1 MGHRDGDTPGKRLTE
16 GLLLHKFYL
25 HAIFMV
31 RGKDRFVDDLDKK
44 LNDVFTGYVVR
55 KDLVKLVKGNAA
67 VPSYVLEY
75 LLGQNCAT
83 DNEGQIEAGVER
95 VRSILVKH
103 YVQRAEAGAIRSDI
117 KQIGQKR
124 IIDKVSILL
133 NEKRDAYEASF
144 ENLGVS
150 KVLVSSDTVKKNRRL
165 LVSGVWCI
173 ADLAYEATEAR
184 DESPYVLKMLKP
196 IQMSRFDFEGFV
208 ERRSHFTEDEWIDV
222 LIRSIG
228 LDPGQL
234 GHRAKLFQLT
244 RLITYCERNYNL
256 VELGPKGTGKSHVFS
271 EFSPHGILIS
281 GGEVTPAK
289 LFVNN
294 STGKIGL
301 VGYWDCVAFDEFAG
315 KNKKPKADIV
325 DIMKNYMANKSFSRG
340 IEQVTAEASMVFVGN
355 TSHDVSYMINKTDLL
370 EDLPA
375 VYHDPAFIDRL
386 HAYIPGWEMDII
398 RGDMFCSD
406 FGFIVDY
413 LAEALRAM
421 RPMDYSGEIDRF
433 FELSSSISTRD
444 RDGVVKTCAGLMK
457 ILFPGRNETAEEAAE
472 IVEFAL
478 ELRKRVKD
486 TLIRIDETFERVDFA
501 YRLKDGGAWKRVATL
516 EELDYPTTYHSL
528 DKVPWEDGDYATNA
542 ASAPCA
548 MTAEPAGEQADF
560 NAAAAAEGARDAMR
574 EPQREEASTQTAAG
588 PRAGHIAF
596 RENQRG
602 ISYEKLFGEHLDGAH
617 NIVVIDPYVRTF
629 HQCRN
634 LMELLEVVIH
644 HFKYDTPTINVQLIT
659 APDEYVDSKQ
669 VDYLQRIQESMAP
682 MGLDFTWKIDDSG
695 SLHARH
701 LKIDDSWDILLDRG
715 LDIWQRFDSNDAF
728 SIEGHMPEM
737 RRVKAF
743 EITYMKVG

>member
-1 MGHRDGDTPGKRLTE
+1 MN
-16 GLLLHKFYL
+16 
-25 HAIFMV
+25 
-31 RGKDRFVDDLDKK
+31 DLDKK
-44 LNDVFTGYVVR
+44 LNEHFAGYVVR

-67 VPSYVLEY
+67 VPSYVLEF

-83 DNEGQIEAGVER
+83 DDEEQINAGVER
-95 VRSILVKH
+95 VRSILAQH

-117 KQIGQKR
+117 KQSEYKR
-124 IIDKVSILL
+124 IIDKVSVSL
-133 NEKRDAYEASF
+133 NEKRDAYEATF

-173 ADLAYEATEAR
+173 ADLAYQANEAR
-184 DESPYVLKMLKP
+184 DESPYILMNLKP
-196 IQMSRFDFEGFV
+196 IQMSRFDFDGYV
-208 ERRSHFTEDEWIDV
+208 EHRSHFTEDEWIDV

-228 LDPGQL
+228 LDPSQL
-234 GHRAKLFQLT
+234 GRRAKLFQLT
-244 RLITYCERNYNL
+244 RLVTYCERNYNL
-256 VELGPKGTGKSHVFS
+256 IELGPKGTGKSHVFS

-355 TSHDVSYMINKTDLL
+355 TSHDVSYMINQTDLL
-370 EDLPA
+370 EDLPS

-398 RGDMFCSD
+398 RGDMFSAD

-421 RPMDYSGEIDRF
+421 RPMDYAGEVDRF

-457 ILFPGRNETAEEAAE
+457 IIFPGRDETAEEAAE
-472 IVEFAL
+472 ILEFAL
-478 ELRKRVKD
+478 EMRKRVKD

-501 YRLKDGGAWKRVATL
+501 YRPKDGGEWKRVTTL
-516 EELDYPTTYHSL
+516 EELDYPRTYHAL
-528 DKVPWEDGDYATNA
+528 DKVPWEGDEAAEETIVVDVSINVPNA
-542 ASAPCA
+542 VSSADEVASA
-548 MTAEPAGEQADF
+548 TVVKGNEEV
-560 NAAAAAEGARDAMR
+560 
-574 EPQREEASTQTAAG
+574 QRSSETDSEASSVSPNTETDKK
-588 PRAGHIAF
+588 PEPKSGHLAL

-602 ISYEKLFGEHLDGAH
+602 VSYEKLFGAYLEGAH
-617 NIVVIDPYVRTF
+617 DVEIIDPYVRTF

-634 LMELLEVVIH
+634 VMELLEVVMR
-644 HFKYDTPTINVQLIT
+644 HFKFDAPVINVHLVT
-659 APDEYVDSKQ
+659 APDEYPDSKQ
-669 VDYLQRIQESMAP
+669 EEYLQRIQDSVAP
-682 MGLDFTWKIDDSG
+682 LGLIFTWKIDRSG
-695 SLHARH
+695 TMHARH
-701 LKIDDSWDILLDRG
+701 LKIDDRWDILLDRG

-728 SIEGHMPEM
+728 SIEGRMPEM

-743 EITYMKVG
+743 EVTYMKVG

>member
-1 MGHRDGDTPGKRLTE
+1 MDEL
-16 GLLLHKFYL
+16 
-25 HAIFMV
+25 
-31 RGKDRFVDDLDKK
+31 DRK

-83 DNEGQIEAGVER
+83 DDEEQIEAGVER
-95 VRSILVKH
+95 VRSILAKH

-117 KQIGQKR
+117 KQSEYKR
-124 IIDKVSILL
+124 IIDKVSVTL

-150 KVLVSSDTVKKNRRL
+150 KVLVSTDTVRKNRRL

-173 ADLAYEATEAR
+173 ADLAYEANEAR
-184 DESPYVLKMLKP
+184 DESPYILMNLKP
-196 IQMSRFDFEGFV
+196 IQMSRFDFDGYV
-208 ERRSHFTEDEWIDV
+208 ERRSHFSEDEWIDV

-228 LDPGQL
+228 LDPAQL
-234 GHRAKLFQLT
+234 GRRAKLFQLT
-244 RLITYCERNYNL
+244 RLVTYCERNYNL

-355 TSHDVSYMINKTDLL
+355 TSHDVSYMINQTDLL

-398 RGDMFCSD
+398 RGDMFSSD

-421 RPMDYSGEIDRF
+421 RPMDYSGEVDRF

-457 ILFPGRNETAEEAAE
+457 ILFPGRDETAEEAAE

-478 ELRKRVKD
+478 EMRKRVKD

-501 YRLKDGGAWKRVATL
+501 YRPKEGGEWRQVATL
-516 EELDYPTTYHSL
+516 EELDYPRTYHSL
-528 DKVPWEDGDYATNA
+528 DKVPWEGDGAADRTVDDAADDFGFEAVESSDAGAA
-542 ASAPCA
+542 ASATGSGVGSGRDA
-548 MTAEPAGEQADF
+548 S
-560 NAAAAAEGARDAMR
+560 AAAAE
-574 EPQREEASTQTAAG
+574 EPGHVEADG
-588 PRAGHIAF
+588 PQPGHIAL

-602 ISYEKLFGEHLDGAH
+602 VSYEKLFGAYLEGAH
-617 NIVVIDPYVRTF
+617 DVEIIDPYVRTF

-634 LMELLEVVIH
+634 VMELLEVVVR
-644 HFKYDTPTINVQLIT
+644 HFKYDAPAVNVHLVT
-659 APDEYVDSKQ
+659 APDEYADSKQ
-669 VDYLQRIQESMAP
+669 VEYLQRIQDSVAR
-682 MGLDFTWKIDDSG
+682 MGVNFTWDIDTSG

-701 LKIDDSWDILLDRG
+701 LKVDDRWDILLDRG

-728 SIEGHMPEM
+728 SIEGRMPET

-743 EITYMKVG
+743 ELTYMRVG

>member
-1 MGHRDGDTPGKRLTE
+1 MD
-16 GLLLHKFYL
+16 
-25 HAIFMV
+25 A
-31 RGKDRFVDDLDKK
+31 LDKK

-83 DNEGQIEAGVER
+83 DDEGQIEAGMER
-95 VRSILVKH
+95 VRSILAKH

-117 KQIGQKR
+117 KQSEYKR
-124 IIDKVSILL
+124 IIDKVYVSL
-133 NEKRDAYEASF
+133 NEKRDAYEATF

-173 ADLAYEATEAR
+173 ADLAYEPNEAR
-184 DESPYVLKMLKP
+184 DESPYILMNLKP
-196 IQMSRFDFEGFV
+196 IQMSRFDFEGYV
-208 ERRSHFTEDEWIDV
+208 KRRSHFTEDEWIDV

-228 LDPGQL
+228 LNPSQL
-234 GHRAKLFQLT
+234 GRRAKLFQLT
-244 RLITYCERNYNL
+244 RLVTYCERNYNL

-355 TSHDVSYMINKTDLL
+355 TSHDVSYMINQTDLL

-398 RGDMFCSD
+398 RGDMFSYD

-421 RPMDYSGEIDRF
+421 RPMDYSGEVDRF

-501 YRLKDGGAWKRVATL
+501 YRPKEGGVWKQVATL
-516 EELDYPTTYHSL
+516 EEFDYLATYHSL
-528 DKVPWEDGDYATNA
+528 DKVPWEGSEIATEDAALDAFDEKLVTPSITNEPMTDYESHGNEKSQAIAAPNSKVPSTSSKPLTNKN
-542 ASAPCA
+542 PNPKP
-548 MTAEPAGEQADF
+548 MHLTL
-560 NAAAAAEGARDAMR
+560 
-574 EPQREEASTQTAAG
+574 
-588 PRAGHIAF
+588 

-602 ISYEKLFGEHLDGAH
+602 VSYEKLFGAYLEGAH
-617 NIVVIDPYVRTF
+617 EIEIIDPYVRTF

-634 LMELLEVVIH
+634 VMELLEVVVR
-644 HFKYDTPTINVQLIT
+644 HFKYDAPSIKVYLIT
-659 APDEYVDSKQ
+659 APDEYPDSKQ
-669 VDYLQRIQESMAP
+669 EDYLERIKDSMMP
-682 MGLDFTWKIDDSG
+682 LGLDFTWKIDESG
-695 SLHARH
+695 ALHARH
-701 LKIDDSWDILLDRG
+701 LKIDNEWDIVLDRG

-728 SIEGHMPEM
+728 SIEGRMPEL

-743 EITYMKVG
+743 EVTYMKVR

>member
-1 MGHRDGDTPGKRLTE
+1 MDEL
-16 GLLLHKFYL
+16 
-25 HAIFMV
+25 
-31 RGKDRFVDDLDKK
+31 DRK

-83 DNEGQIEAGVER
+83 DDEEQIKAGVER
-95 VRSILVKH
+95 VRSILAKH

-117 KQIGQKR
+117 KQSEYKR
-124 IIDKVSILL
+124 IIDKVSVTL

-150 KVLVSSDTVKKNRRL
+150 KVLVSTDTVRKNRRL

-173 ADLAYEATEAR
+173 ADLAYEANEAR
-184 DESPYVLKMLKP
+184 DESPYILMNLKP
-196 IQMSRFDFEGFV
+196 IQMSRFDFDGYV
-208 ERRSHFTEDEWIDV
+208 ERRSHFSEDEWIDV

-228 LDPGQL
+228 LDPAQL
-234 GHRAKLFQLT
+234 GRRAKLFQLT
-244 RLITYCERNYNL
+244 RLVTYCERNYNL

-355 TSHDVSYMINKTDLL
+355 TSHDVSYMINQTDLL

-398 RGDMFCSD
+398 RGDMFSSD

-421 RPMDYSGEIDRF
+421 RPMDYSGEVDRF

-444 RDGVVKTCAGLMK
+444 RDGVVKTCAGFMK
-457 ILFPGRNETAEEAAE
+457 ILFPGRDETAEEAAE

-478 ELRKRVKD
+478 EMRKRVKD

-501 YRLKDGGAWKRVATL
+501 YRPKEGGEWRQVATL
-516 EELDYPTTYHSL
+516 EELDYPRTYHSL
-528 DKVPWEDGDYATNA
+528 DKVPWEGDGAADRTVDDAADDFGFEAVESSDAGAA
-542 ASAPCA
+542 ASATGDGVGSGRDA
-548 MTAEPAGEQADF
+548 S
-560 NAAAAAEGARDAMR
+560 AAAAE
-574 EPQREEASTQTAAG
+574 EPGRVEADG
-588 PRAGHIAF
+588 PQPGHIAL

-602 ISYEKLFGEHLDGAH
+602 VSYEKLFGAYLEGAH
-617 NIVVIDPYVRTF
+617 DVEIIDPYVRTF

-634 LMELLEVVIH
+634 VMELLEVVMR
-644 HFKYDTPTINVQLIT
+644 HFKYDAPAVNVHLVT
-659 APDEYVDSKQ
+659 APDEYADSKQ
-669 VDYLQRIQESMAP
+669 VEYLQRIQESVAR
-682 MGLDFTWKIDDSG
+682 MGVNFTWDIDTSG

-701 LKIDDSWDILLDRG
+701 LKVDDRWDILLDRG

-728 SIEGHMPEM
+728 SIEGRMPET

-743 EITYMKVG
+743 ELTYMRVG

>member
-1 MGHRDGDTPGKRLTE
+1 MN
-16 GLLLHKFYL
+16 
-25 HAIFMV
+25 
-31 RGKDRFVDDLDKK
+31 DLDRK

-55 KDLVKLVKGNAA
+55 KDLVKLVKGNAT

-83 DNEGQIEAGVER
+83 DDEDQIEAGVER
-95 VRSILVKH
+95 VRSILAKH

-124 IIDKVSILL
+124 IIDKVSVTL

-173 ADLAYEATEAR
+173 ADLSYEANEAR
-184 DESPYVLKMLKP
+184 DESPYVLNALKP

-208 ERRSHFTEDEWIDV
+208 ARRSQFSEDEWIDV

-228 LDPGQL
+228 LDPRQL
-234 GHRAKLFQLT
+234 GRRAKLFQLT
-244 RLITYCERNYNL
+244 RLVTYCERNYNL

-355 TSHDVSYMINKTDLL
+355 ASHDVSYMINKTDLL

-421 RPMDYSGEIDRF
+421 RPMDYSGEVDRF

-501 YRLKDGGAWKRVATL
+501 YRPKSGGAWKQVATL
-516 EELDYPTTYHSL
+516 EELDYPATYHSL
-528 DKVPWEDGDYATNA
+528 DKVPWEGDEGKSPMNDGFEAA
-542 ASAPCA
+542 VQAEERVAGASADKPA
-548 MTAEPAGEQADF
+548 VSVEAEATPLAQSQLKPAVRNPG
-560 NAAAAAEGARDAMR
+560 
-574 EPQREEASTQTAAG
+574 
-588 PRAGHIAF
+588 AGHIAL

-602 ISYEKLFGEHLDGAH
+602 VSYEKLFGAYLEGAH
-617 NIVVIDPYVRTF
+617 NVEIIDPYVRTF

-634 LMELLEVVIH
+634 VMELLEVVVRH
-644 HFKYDTPTINVQLIT
+644 CKFDVTSVKVHLVT
-659 APDEYVDSKQ
+659 APDEYPDSKQ
-669 VDYLQRIQESMAP
+669 GEYLEQIRESMSP
-682 MGLDFTWKIDDSG
+682 LGLDFTWEIDHSG
-695 SLHARH
+695 ALHARH
-701 LKIDDSWDILLDRG
+701 LKIDSKWDILLDRG
-715 LDIWQRFDSNDAF
+715 LDIWQRFDSGNAF
-728 SIEGHMPEM
+728 SIESRLPEM

-743 EITYMKVG
+743 ELTYMKVGKQ

>member
-1 MGHRDGDTPGKRLTE
+1 MDEL
-16 GLLLHKFYL
+16 
-25 HAIFMV
+25 
-31 RGKDRFVDDLDKK
+31 DRK

-83 DNEGQIEAGVER
+83 DDEGQIEAGVER
-95 VRSILVKH
+95 VRSILAKH

-117 KQIGQKR
+117 KQSEYKR
-124 IIDKVSILL
+124 IIDKVSVTL

-150 KVLVSSDTVKKNRRL
+150 KVLVSTDTVRKNRRL

-173 ADLAYEATEAR
+173 ADLAYEANEAR
-184 DESPYVLKMLKP
+184 DESPYILMNLKP
-196 IQMSRFDFEGFV
+196 IQMSRFDFDGYV
-208 ERRSHFTEDEWIDV
+208 ERRSRFSEDEWIDV

-228 LDPGQL
+228 LDPAQL
-234 GHRAKLFQLT
+234 GRRAKLFQLT
-244 RLITYCERNYNL
+244 RLVTYCERNYNL

-355 TSHDVSYMINKTDLL
+355 TSHDVSYMINQTDLL

-398 RGDMFCSD
+398 RGDMFSSD

-421 RPMDYSGEIDRF
+421 RPMDYSGEVDRF

-457 ILFPGRNETAEEAAE
+457 ILFPGRDETAEEAAE

-478 ELRKRVKD
+478 EMRKRVKD

-501 YRLKDGGAWKRVATL
+501 YRPKEGGEWKQVATL
-516 EELDYPTTYHSL
+516 EELDYPRTYHSL
-528 DKVPWEDGDYATNA
+528 DKVPWEGDGAADRAVDDAADDFGFEAVESGDAGAA
-542 ASAPCA
+542 ASATGGGVGSGRDA
-548 MTAEPAGEQADF
+548 S
-560 NAAAAAEGARDAMR
+560 AAAAE
-574 EPQREEASTQTAAG
+574 EPGRVEADG
-588 PRAGHIAF
+588 PQPGHIAL

-602 ISYEKLFGEHLDGAH
+602 VSYEKLFGAYLEGAH
-617 NIVVIDPYVRTF
+617 DVEIIDPYVRTF

-634 LMELLEVVIH
+634 VMELLEVVVR
-644 HFKYDTPTINVQLIT
+644 HFKYDAPAVNVHLVT
-659 APDEYVDSKQ
+659 APDEYADSKQ
-669 VDYLQRIQESMAP
+669 VEYLQRIQESVAR
-682 MGLDFTWKIDDSG
+682 MGVNFTWDIDTSG

-701 LKIDDSWDILLDRG
+701 LKVDDRWDILLDRG

-728 SIEGHMPEM
+728 SIEGRMPET

-743 EITYMKVG
+743 ELTYMRVG

>member
-1 MGHRDGDTPGKRLTE
+1 MD
-16 GLLLHKFYL
+16 
-25 HAIFMV
+25 A
-31 RGKDRFVDDLDKK
+31 LDKK

-67 VPSYVLEY
+67 VPSYVLEF

-83 DNEGQIEAGVER
+83 DDEEQIEAGVER
-95 VRSILVKH
+95 VRSILAKH

-117 KQIGQKR
+117 KQSEYKR
-124 IIDKVSILL
+124 IIDKVSVSL
-133 NEKRDAYEASF
+133 NEKRDAYEATF
-144 ENLGVS
+144 ENLGIS

-173 ADLAYEATEAR
+173 ADLAYEVNEAH
-184 DESPYVLKMLKP
+184 DESPYILMNLKP
-196 IQMSRFDFEGFV
+196 IQMSRFDFGGYV
-208 ERRSHFTEDEWIDV
+208 DRRSRFTEDEWIDV

-228 LDPGQL
+228 LDPNQL
-234 GHRAKLFQLT
+234 GRRAKLFQLT

-256 VELGPKGTGKSHVFS
+256 IELGPKGTGKSHVFS

-355 TSHDVSYMINKTDLL
+355 TSHDVSYMINQTDLL

-398 RGDMFCSD
+398 RGDMFSHD

-433 FELSSSISTRD
+433 FELSSTISTRD

-472 IVEFAL
+472 ILEFAL
-478 ELRKRVKD
+478 EMRKRVKD
-486 TLIRIDETFERVDFA
+486 TLIRIDETFERVDFS
-501 YRLKDGGAWKRVATL
+501 YRPKEGGVWKSVTTL
-516 EELDYPTTYHSL
+516 EELDYPATYHSL
-528 DKVPWEDGDYATNA
+528 DKVPWEGCDDCGS
-542 ASAPCA
+542 SAFKHDSETESNEAVVCSAEDAEECA
-548 MTAEPAGEQADF
+548 NQLEEPHES
-560 NAAAAAEGARDAMR
+560 E
-574 EPQREEASTQTAAG
+574 SIG
-588 PRAGHIAF
+588 PKSGHLAL

-602 ISYEKLFGEHLDGAH
+602 VSYEKLFGVYLDSAH
-617 NIVVIDPYVRTF
+617 DVEIIDPYIRTF

-634 LMELLEVVIH
+634 LMELFEVIIR
-644 HFKYDTPTINVQLIT
+644 HFKYDAPSIKVHLIT
-659 APDEYVDSKQ
+659 APDEYSDSKQ
-669 VDYLQRIQESMAP
+669 EYYLERIKESMAP

-701 LKIDDSWDILLDRG
+701 LKIDDRWDILLDRG

-728 SIEGHMPEM
+728 SIESRMPEM

-743 EITYMKVG
+743 EVTYMKVG

>member
-1 MGHRDGDTPGKRLTE
+1 MD
-16 GLLLHKFYL
+16 
-25 HAIFMV
+25 V
-31 RGKDRFVDDLDKK
+31 LDKK

-55 KDLVKLVKGNAA
+55 KDLVKLVRGNAA
-67 VPSYVLEY
+67 VPSYVLEF

-83 DNEGQIEAGVER
+83 DDEAQIEVGVER
-95 VRSILVKH
+95 VRSILAKH

-117 KQIGQKR
+117 KQSGYKR
-124 IIDKVSILL
+124 VIDKVSVAL
-133 NEKRDAYEASF
+133 NEKRDAYEATF

-150 KVLVSSDTVKKNRRL
+150 RVLVSSDTVKKNRRL

-173 ADLAYEATEAR
+173 ADLSYEANESR
-184 DESPYVLKMLKP
+184 DESPYILKSLKP
-196 IQMSRFDFEGFV
+196 IQMSRFDFDGYV
-208 ERRSHFTEDEWIDV
+208 ERRSRFTEDEWIDV

-228 LDPGQL
+228 LDPAQL
-234 GHRAKLFQLT
+234 GRRAKLFQLT
-244 RLITYCERNYNL
+244 RLVTYCERNYNL
-256 VELGPKGTGKSHVFS
+256 IELGPKGTGKSHVFS

-315 KNKKPKADIV
+315 KSKRPKADIV

-355 TSHDVSYMINKTDLL
+355 TSHDVSYMINQTDLL
-370 EDLPA
+370 DDLPE

-398 RGDMFCSD
+398 RGDMFSSG

-413 LAEALRAM
+413 FAEALRAM
-421 RPMDYSGEIDRF
+421 RPMDYSGEVDRF

-457 ILFPGRNETAEEAAE
+457 ILFPGRDETLDEAAE
-472 IVEFAL
+472 ILEFAL

-486 TLIRIDETFERVDFA
+486 TLIRIDETFERVTFS
-501 YRLKDGGAWKRVATL
+501 YRPKAGGNWKEVVTL
-516 EELDYPTTYHSL
+516 EELDYPTTYHSR
-528 DKVPWEDGDYATNA
+528 DKVTLEDEGAVSAVDSVAPAIDNA
-542 ASAPCA
+542 CVVS
-548 MTAEPAGEQADF
+548 AEPGSNGAPVSGE
-560 NAAAAAEGARDAMR
+560 ARAKDVR
-574 EPQREEASTQTAAG
+574 ERPEE
-588 PRAGHIAF
+588 GHIVL

-602 ISYEKLFGEHLDGAH
+602 ISYERLFGPYLDGAH
-617 NIVVIDPYVRTF
+617 SVEIIDPYVRAF

-634 LMELLEVVIH
+634 VMELLEVVIH
-644 HFKYDTPTINVQLIT
+644 HFRYDAPSIKVNLVTS
-659 APDEYVDSKQ
+659 PDEYADSKQ
-669 VDYLQRIQESMAP
+669 EEYLQRIQDSMAP
-682 MGLDFTWKIDDSG
+682 LGLDFTWSIDRSG
-695 SLHARH
+695 ALHARH
-701 LKIDDSWDILLDRG
+701 LKVDDTWDILLDRG

-728 SIEGHMPEM
+728 SVEARMPEM
-737 RRVKAF
+737 RRVKAT
-743 EITYMKVG
+743 EITYLRVGD

>member
-1 MGHRDGDTPGKRLTE
+1 MD
-16 GLLLHKFYL
+16 
-25 HAIFMV
+25 A
-31 RGKDRFVDDLDKK
+31 LDKK

-83 DNEGQIEAGVER
+83 DDEGQIEAGVER
-95 VRSILVKH
+95 VRSILAKH

-124 IIDKVSILL
+124 IIDKVSVTL

-173 ADLAYEATEAR
+173 ADLSYEANEAR
-184 DESPYVLKMLKP
+184 DESPYVLNSLKP

-208 ERRSHFTEDEWIDV
+208 ARRSQFSEDEWIDV

-228 LDPGQL
+228 LDPNQL
-234 GHRAKLFQLT
+234 GRRAKLFQLT
-244 RLITYCERNYNL
+244 RLVTYCERNYNL

-421 RPMDYSGEIDRF
+421 RPMDYSGEVDRF

-501 YRLKDGGAWKRVATL
+501 YRPKEGGAWKQVTTL
-516 EELDYPTTYHSL
+516 EELDYPATYHSL
-528 DKVPWEDGDYATNA
+528 DKVPWEGDGGKAPMNDEFEA
-542 ASAPCA
+542 AVR
-548 MTAEPAGEQADF
+548 AEEC
-560 NAAAAAEGARDAMR
+560 AAEASVDKPAVSA
-574 EPQREEASTQTAAG
+574 EAEATPPAQSQPKPAVRKPG
-588 PRAGHIAF
+588 AGHIAL

-602 ISYEKLFGEHLDGAH
+602 VSYEKLFGAYLDGAQ
-617 NIVVIDPYVRTF
+617 NVEIIDPYVRTF

-634 LMELLEVVIH
+634 VMELLEVVVRH
-644 HFKYDTPTINVQLIT
+644 CKFDVTSVKVHLIT
-659 APDEYVDSKQ
+659 APDEHLDSKQ
-669 VDYLQRIQESMAP
+669 EEYLEQIRESMSP
-682 MGLDFTWKIDDSG
+682 LGLDFTWKIDRSG
-695 SLHARH
+695 ALHARH
-701 LKIDDSWDILLDRG
+701 LKIDGKWDILLDRG
-715 LDIWQRFDSNDAF
+715 LDIWQRFDSGNAF
-728 SIEGHMPEM
+728 SIENRLPEM

-743 EITYMKVG
+743 ELTYMKVSER

>member
-1 MGHRDGDTPGKRLTE
+1 MDEL
-16 GLLLHKFYL
+16 
-25 HAIFMV
+25 
-31 RGKDRFVDDLDKK
+31 DRK

-83 DNEGQIEAGVER
+83 DDEEQIKAGVER
-95 VRSILVKH
+95 VRSILAKH

-117 KQIGQKR
+117 KQSEYKR
-124 IIDKVSILL
+124 IIDKVSVTL

-150 KVLVSSDTVKKNRRL
+150 KVLVSTDTVRKNRRL

-173 ADLAYEATEAR
+173 ADLAYEANEAR
-184 DESPYVLKMLKP
+184 DESPYILMNLKP
-196 IQMSRFDFEGFV
+196 IQMSRFDFDGYV
-208 ERRSHFTEDEWIDV
+208 ERRSHFSEDEWIDV

-228 LDPGQL
+228 LDPAQL
-234 GHRAKLFQLT
+234 GRRAKLFQLT
-244 RLITYCERNYNL
+244 RLVTYCERNYNL

-355 TSHDVSYMINKTDLL
+355 TSHDVSYMINQTDLL

-398 RGDMFCSD
+398 RGDMFSSD

-421 RPMDYSGEIDRF
+421 RPMDYSGEVDRF

-457 ILFPGRNETAEEAAE
+457 ILFPGRDETAEEAAE

-478 ELRKRVKD
+478 EMRKRVKD

-501 YRLKDGGAWKRVATL
+501 YRPKEGGEWRQVATL
-516 EELDYPTTYHSL
+516 EELDYPRTYHSL
-528 DKVPWEDGDYATNA
+528 DKVPWEGDGAADRTVDDAADDFGFEAVESSDAGAA
-542 ASAPCA
+542 ASATGDGVGSGRDA
-548 MTAEPAGEQADF
+548 S
-560 NAAAAAEGARDAMR
+560 AAAAE
-574 EPQREEASTQTAAG
+574 EPGRVEADG
-588 PRAGHIAF
+588 PQPGHIAL

-602 ISYEKLFGEHLDGAH
+602 VSYEKLFGAYLEGAH
-617 NIVVIDPYVRTF
+617 DVEIIDPYVRTF

-634 LMELLEVVIH
+634 VMELLEVVMR
-644 HFKYDTPTINVQLIT
+644 HFKYDAPAVNVHLVT
-659 APDEYVDSKQ
+659 APDEYADSKQ
-669 VDYLQRIQESMAP
+669 VEYLQRIQESVAR
-682 MGLDFTWKIDDSG
+682 MGVNFTWDIDTSG

-701 LKIDDSWDILLDRG
+701 LKVDDRWDILLDRG

-728 SIEGHMPEM
+728 SIEGRMPET

-743 EITYMKVG
+743 ELTYMRVG

>member
-1 MGHRDGDTPGKRLTE
+1 MD
-16 GLLLHKFYL
+16 
-25 HAIFMV
+25 A
-31 RGKDRFVDDLDKK
+31 LDKK

-83 DNEGQIEAGVER
+83 DDEGQIEAGVER
-95 VRSILVKH
+95 VRSILAKH

-124 IIDKVSILL
+124 IIDKVSVTL

-173 ADLAYEATEAR
+173 ADLSYEANEAR
-184 DESPYVLKMLKP
+184 DESPYVLNSLKP

-208 ERRSHFTEDEWIDV
+208 ARRSQFSEDEWIDI

-228 LDPGQL
+228 LDPNQL
-234 GHRAKLFQLT
+234 GRRAKLFQLT
-244 RLITYCERNYNL
+244 RLVTYCERNYNL

-421 RPMDYSGEIDRF
+421 RPMDYSGEVDRF

-472 IVEFAL
+472 VVEFAL

-501 YRLKDGGAWKRVATL
+501 YRPKGGGAWKQVATL
-516 EELDYPTTYHSL
+516 EELDYPATYHSL
-528 DKVPWEDGDYATNA
+528 DKVPWEGDGGKASMTDGFEA
-542 ASAPCA
+542 AV
-548 MTAEPAGEQADF
+548 QADERVAEAF
-560 NAAAAAEGARDAMR
+560 VDKPAVSAEAEAAPPAQSQPKPAARKPG
-574 EPQREEASTQTAAG
+574 T
-588 PRAGHIAF
+588 GHIAL

-602 ISYEKLFGEHLDGAH
+602 VSYEKLFGAYLDGAH
-617 NIVVIDPYVRTF
+617 NVEIIDPYVRTF

-634 LMELLEVVIH
+634 VMELLEVVVRH
-644 HFKYDTPTINVQLIT
+644 CKFDVTSVKVHLVT
-659 APDEYVDSKQ
+659 APDEYPDSKQ
-669 VDYLQRIQESMAP
+669 EEYLEQIRESMSP
-682 MGLDFTWKIDDSG
+682 LGLDFTWEIDRSG
-695 SLHARH
+695 ALHARH
-701 LKIDDSWDILLDRG
+701 LKIDRKWDILLDRG
-715 LDIWQRFDSNDAF
+715 LDIWQRFDSGNAF
-728 SIEGHMPEM
+728 SIENRLPEM

-743 EITYMKVG
+743 ELTYMKVGE